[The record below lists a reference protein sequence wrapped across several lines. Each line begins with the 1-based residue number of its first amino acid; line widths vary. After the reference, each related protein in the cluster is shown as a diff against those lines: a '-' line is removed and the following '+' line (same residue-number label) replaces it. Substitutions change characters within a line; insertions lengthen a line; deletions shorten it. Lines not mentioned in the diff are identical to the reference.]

1 MENKIK
7 FKIMTQRIW
16 KIKVYKVVFHIQR
29 KKLLYSYNLIKKIK
43 IKSYLLIQKIII
55 INNQKLKIFI
65 SVFQSYV
72 RLL

>member
-29 KKLLYSYNLIKKIK
+29 KKLLYSDNLIKKIK
-43 IKSYLLIQKIII
+43 IQSYLLIQKIII

>member
-7 FKIMTQRIW
+7 FKIMTN
-16 KIKVYKVVFHIQR
+16 
-29 KKLLYSYNLIKKIK
+29 NLIKKIK
-43 IKSYLLIQKIII
+43 IQSNLLIQKIII

-65 SVFQSYV
+65 SVFQPYV

>member
-29 KKLLYSYNLIKKIK
+29 KKLLYPYNLIKKIK
-43 IKSYLLIQKIII
+43 IQSYILIQKIII

-65 SVFQSYV
+65 SVFQPYV

>member
-29 KKLLYSYNLIKKIK
+29 IKLLYPYNLIKKIK
-43 IKSYLLIQKIII
+43 IQSYLLIQKIII

-65 SVFQSYV
+65 SVFQPYV